1 MREYH
6 DLLRHVLETGE
17 PHEDRTGV
25 GTTSVF
31 GHQLRLDMQKG
42 FPLITTRKLPFR
54 WIITEL
60 QWMLAGSTDER
71 ELSAKGVHTW
81 APWAT
86 AEACARHNRQPGDLG
101 PTYGFLLRHFGSEY
115 YPTANMRLLEKMNP
129 GRIFGHDQLWELCS
143 NLDTSPNSRR
153 HLLVQWDPIST
164 HELEVP
170 PCHPLLQFRVHAAK
184 QFEAT
189 EELSLHVYARSQ
201 DAFIGL
207 PFDIAHFG
215 LLLEMMA
222 WCTCR
227 RARNLI
233 LSFGDLHVYR
243 NHTAGIDELLSREP
257 RDLPRL
263 IIEKDMYHA
272 QPPAPGRDSFINL
285 LQMKVE
291 NLRLDGYD
299 PWPKISMA
307 LAV

>member
-1 MREYH
+1 MRKYH
-6 DLLRHVLETGE
+6 DLLRHVIESGE

-31 GHQLRLDMQKG
+31 GHQLKLNMAEG

-60 QWMLAGSTDER
+60 QWMLAGSTDAR
-71 ELSAKGVHTW
+71 ELESRGVYTW
-81 APWAT
+81 SPWAT
-86 AEACARHNRQPGDLG
+86 PAMTAKHHRQPGDLG

-115 YPTANMRLLEKMNP
+115 YPTANMRLLEKTNP
-129 GRIFGHDQLWELCS
+129 DRIFGHDQLWELCS

-153 HLLVQWDPIST
+153 HLLMQWDPISV

-170 PCHPLLQFRVHAAK
+170 PCHPLLQFRVH
-184 QFEAT
+184 QGGEL

-207 PFDIAHFG
+207 PFDMAHFG
-215 LLLEMMA
+215 LLLEMLA

-227 RARNLI
+227 KARDLVF
-233 LSFGDLHVYR
+233 SFGDLHVYR
-243 NHTAGIDELLSREP
+243 NHRAGIDELLSREP
-257 RDLPRL
+257 RPLPRL
-263 IIEKDMYHA
+263 VIEKEMYHA
-272 QPPAPGRDSFINL
+272 QPAAPGRDSFINL

-291 NLRLDGYD
+291 HLKLEDYD

-307 LAV
+307 IAI